1 MTAKQILRLATGIVL
16 AILFIW
22 LIARQINLEEIKKA
36 FSGTSTTWVIT
47 GLAAFSVGY
56 ACRIERWR
64 LMLKPDNSSLNWSYC
79 AGPLLGSFAANNVLP
94 FRAGDVLRAFA
105 FNGRLGVSSGVVVA
119 TLFVERLLDLL
130 MVLVLLGVAL
140 AIFGLDVSGFAGVG
154 SATFIFIAIGILLL
168 LLFPQLFAPVAIAS
182 GKLVA
187 LVAPQLGKKLIDEI
201 NKSLVTLGH
210 LSKGGTMIR
219 LVAWSLAAWL
229 AEGCVFW
236 FAALALSSIEN
247 PAAGWLAL
255 PVGTLATLIPSTP
268 GYVGTFDYFTVRA
281 MSALGNNPAAS
292 TAYALLV
299 HALLWIPPT
308 LIGGLYLLLH
318 PTKKPNK
325 SKVSCL

>member
-1 MTAKQILRLATGIVL
+1 
-16 AILFIW
+16 
-22 LIARQINLEEIKKA
+22 
-36 FSGTSTTWVIT
+36 
-47 GLAAFSVGY
+47 
-56 ACRIERWR
+56 
-64 LMLKPDNSSLNWSYC
+64 MLKRDNFSLNWSHC

-154 SATFIFIAIGILLL
+154 SATLIFIAIGILLL
-168 LLFPQLFAPVAIAS
+168 LLFPQLFAHVAIAS

-187 LVAPQLGKKLIDEI
+187 LIAPQLGEKLLDEI

-210 LSKGGTMIR
+210 LSKGDTMIR

-236 FAALALSSIEN
+236 FAALALSSMEN

-281 MSALGNNPAAS
+281 MNAMGNNPAAS

-318 PTKKPNK
+318 PTKKLNK
-325 SKVSCL
+325 SKVSC